1 MNFEK
6 AVSIIQEVS
15 GTQLFSDVVDA
26 FMRLVAK
33 GEFRD
38 PEDTGGGSTEDINNI
53 HKKFEKEEQQEKE
66 QGKPDDGQKSERT
79 TSQRA
84 ELKK

>member
-66 QGKPDDGQKSERT
+66 QSKPDDS
-79 TSQRA
+79 
-84 ELKK
+84 KKGEA